1 MSSLVRIRPFTAAD
15 SPERL
20 TALLHAAYATLAA
33 QGWNFTAATQS
44 VQTTRERIAQGQ
56 CFVAELTAPRAD
68 LPAELSAG
76 ALVGT
81 VCISGPKP
89 ADAHYVQVQDAA
101 PALYTRE
108 DTAILAQLAVHP
120 ALRGQGLGERL
131 CDAAEDWAR
140 QQGFA
145 RVALDTAEPAAA
157 LRARYQR
164 RGYRDAGRV
173 QWSGKTYAS
182 VLMCK
187 ELTALV

>member
-1 MSSLVRIRPFTAAD
+1 MSCTTRIRPCTAAD

-56 CFVAELTAPRAD
+56 CFVAELTAPCAD
-68 LPAELSAG
+68 LPAG

-89 ADAHYVQVQDAA
+89 ADAHYVQVQDIA

-145 RVALDTAEPAAA
+145 HVALDTAKPASA

-173 QWSGKTYAS
+173 QWSGKTYGS

-187 ELTALV
+187 ELR